1 VAAGHLIEVSDVT
14 DAVPERVSIRASFER
29 FPATVKGA
37 FVLRGADRDPH
48 QVRIDA
54 ARVRE
59 ISGRSAAPI
68 GLDPVTLDVAPN
80 LDLFVPFEFGI
91 TELTAGWYGLEC
103 DVAIDGDPENVRPPK
118 RFAVPWPRATVRR
131 GSVTV
136 NKNARIENGPRV
148 HVEQVECGGESIRV
162 TYTTTPPEALP
173 VQLAA
178 DGSALTVLDSEFDME
193 SGRGRVTAYPVMRTQ
208 STLTI
213 DIRGLPTPIQLDLP

>member
-1 VAAGHLIEVSDVT
+1 MAAGHLIDVADET
-14 DAVPERVSIRASFER
+14 GTAPERVSIRASFER

-59 ISGRSAAPI
+59 ISGRSSAPI
-68 GLDPVTLDVAPN
+68 GLEPVTLDVAPN
-80 LDLFVPFEFGI
+80 LDLFVPFEFAI

-103 DVAIDGDPENVRPPK
+103 DVAIDGDLENVRPPK

-131 GSVTV
+131 GNVTV
-136 NKNARIENGPRV
+136 NKNARVENGPRV

-162 TYTTTPPEALP
+162 SYTTTPPEAVPLH
-173 VQLAA
+173 LSA
-178 DGSALTVLDSEFDME
+178 DGSALTVLESEFDAE
-193 SGRGRVTAYPVMRTQ
+193 TGRGRVTAYPVMRTQ

>member
-1 VAAGHLIEVSDVT
+1 MSQAG
-14 DAVPERVSIRASFER
+14 ERVSIRASFER

-59 ISGRSAAPI
+59 ISGRGALSI

-80 LDLFVPFEFGI
+80 LDLFVPFEFAI
-91 TELTAGWYGLEC
+91 TELAAGWYGLEC
-103 DVAIDGDPENVRPPK
+103 DVAIDGDPENVRPSK

-131 GSVTV
+131 GNVNV
-136 NKNARIENGPRV
+136 NKTARLENGPRV

-162 TYTTTPPEALP
+162 SYSVSPPEAVP
-173 VQLAA
+173 VRLAA
-178 DGSALTVLDSEFDME
+178 DGASLTILEREFDE
-193 SGRGRVTAYPVMRTQ
+193 DSGHGRVTAYPIMR
-208 STLTI
+208 SHSRLSI
-213 DIRGLPTPIQLDLP
+213 DVRGLPAPIELELP